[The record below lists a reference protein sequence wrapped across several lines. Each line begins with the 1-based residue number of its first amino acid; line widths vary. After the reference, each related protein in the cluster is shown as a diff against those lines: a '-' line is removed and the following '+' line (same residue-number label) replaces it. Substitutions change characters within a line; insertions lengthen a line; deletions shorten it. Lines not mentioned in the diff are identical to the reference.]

1 MIRRLKWPLAAA
13 AGACVLASCMVAG
26 RDADPANWPG
36 MASIQTV
43 SGKDVFH
50 ECGGTLIAPDW
61 VLTAAHC
68 AEDMRI
74 EASGRAAQFL
84 RGADGR
90 EVRRGGVAVAVG
102 LGDLRTIPPGS
113 VFPVADVVLH
123 PDYQKGAPERGH
135 DLALLRLA
143 GRSAAPTMPLAGLGA
158 AAGGL
163 HDAYAD
169 VWAAGYGQK
178 GEGAQ
183 GQDGI
188 TRSGRQ
194 VEAGSL
200 ILQEGYVPPLPPD
213 VCVERIRAGLEREG
227 LVDAVYSG
235 VTVDSATQVCAGA
248 GGSDA
253 CQGDS
258 GGPLVLRTP
267 GGPVQA
273 GVVSW
278 GLGCGRPENPGVY
291 MRVSAYAGWI
301 DGVVNP
307 PAAPLEPE
315 PDEIPAP
322 DAGSDA
328 GVPPGLAGDLPPGSA
343 FESTPETGLE
353 TAPPAAEGPG

>member
-1 MIRRLKWPLAAA
+1 MIRRLKWSLLAAA
-13 AGACVLASCMVAG
+13 SACLLAGCMVAG
-26 RDADPANWPG
+26 RDADPAKWPG

-74 EASGRAAQFL
+74 EASGRAAQYSGETR
-84 RGADGR
+84 RGA
-90 EVRRGGVAVAVG
+90 VAVAIG

-113 VFPVADVVLH
+113 VFPVAGVILH
-123 PDYQKGAPERGH
+123 PGYQPGAPERGH

-143 GRSAAPTMPLAGLGA
+143 GRSAAMPMPVAGLTGS
-158 AAGGL
+158 AAGIY
-163 HDAYAD
+163 DPYAD

-178 GEGAQ
+178 GESAQ
-183 GQDGI
+183 GQDGV

-194 VEAGSL
+194 VAAGSL
-200 ILQEGYVPPLPPD
+200 ILQEGYVPALPAE
-213 VCVERIRAGLEREG
+213 VCAQRIRTGLEREG

-235 VTVDSATQVCAGA
+235 VTVDSATQLCAGT
-248 GGSDA
+248 GGTDA

-278 GLGCGRPENPGVY
+278 GLGCGRAENPGVY
-291 MRVSAYAGWI
+291 MRVSAYADWI
-301 DGVVNP
+301 AGVLDPVEAPAPPETVELPEGP
-307 PAAPLEPE
+307 PAEKAPE
-315 PDEIPAP
+315 PAP
-322 DAGSDA
+322 DTAGT
-328 GVPPGLAGDLPPGSA
+328 PG
-343 FESTPETGLE
+343 
-353 TAPPAAEGPG
+353 

>member
-1 MIRRLKWPLAAA
+1 MNRQLKWGLMALAS
-13 AGACVLASCMVAG
+13 ACVLASCMVKG
-26 RDADPANWPG
+26 RDADPAKWPG
-36 MASIQTV
+36 MASIQTI

-74 EASGRAAQFL
+74 EASGRAAQYAGETR
-84 RGADGR
+84 RGA
-90 EVRRGGVAVAVG
+90 VAVAIG

-113 VFPVADVVLH
+113 VFPVADVIIH
-123 PDYQKGAPERGH
+123 PDYQPGAPERGH

-143 GRSAAPTMPLAGLGA
+143 GRSSAMPMPAAGLTGSA
-158 AAGGL
+158 QGIY
-163 HDAYAD
+163 DPYAD

-183 GQDGI
+183 GQGGM

-200 ILQEGYVPPLPPD
+200 ILQEGYVPPLPPE
-213 VCVERIRAGLEREG
+213 VCAERIRAGLEREG

-235 VTVDSATQVCAGA
+235 VTVDAANQVCAGT

-267 GGPVQA
+267 TGPVLA

-278 GLGCGRPENPGVY
+278 GLGCGRAENPGVY

-301 DGVVNP
+301 ASVINPAPAPP
-307 PAAPLEPE
+307 PASNAAPEETP
-315 PDEIPAP
+315 PADVP
-322 DAGSDA
+322 AG
-328 GVPPGLAGDLPPGSA
+328 LPVESGS
-343 FESTPETGLE
+343 E
-353 TAPPAAEGPG
+353 TAPETAGSPG